1 MRQKENYRRSFL
13 LKTTSLLF
21 GGLFL
26 KFGTVQATQYPAN
39 SDLDKKYFPGFKRIA
54 IKTSETNISGVVGGT
69 GSPILLLHG
78 FPETHLIWHK
88 IAPLLSSH
96 YTLVIPN
103 LRGYGNSGKPDGGH
117 NHNNYSKRV
126 MAKDQVEVMKQLGF
140 KSFTVVAHDRG
151 ARVAHRMALD
161 YPTEV
166 EKLVVMDIVPT
177 YYLYTNTTK
186 EFASAYWHWFFLI
199 QDAPIPEKLLQ
210 NNAVFF
216 LKQWAFNGKVPASIP
231 KDIFN
236 QYLHHFSDYKTLH
249 AMCEDYRA
257 GATIDL
263 EHDRNDL
270 ETKIQCPL
278 LVLWGTQ
285 GAMNSLY
292 NVLDIWKERGLN
304 VTGKALPF
312 GHYMPEELPEQVY
325 QEVISFLNSSL
336 ILSG

>member
-1 MRQKENYRRSFL
+1 MRQKENPRRSFL
-13 LKTTSLLF
+13 LKTATLLF

-26 KFGTVQATQYPAN
+26 KLDPIQASEDSNN
-39 SDLDKKYFPGFKRIA
+39 SDLDKKYFPDFRRIT
-54 IKTSETNISGVVGGT
+54 IKTSETTIVGVVGGS
-69 GSPILLLHG
+69 GPPILLLHG
-78 FPETHLIWHK
+78 FPENHLIWHK
-88 IAPLLSSH
+88 IAPLLSKS
-96 YTLVIPN
+96 YTLVIPD
-103 LRGYGNSGKPDGGH
+103 LRGYGNSGKPDDGN
-117 NHNNYSKRV
+117 NHNNYSKRA
-126 MAKDQVEVMKQLGF
+126 MAKDQVEVMKQLGY
-140 KSFTVVAHDRG
+140 KSFKVLAHDRG

-161 YPTEV
+161 YPTVV

-186 EFASAYWHWFFLI
+186 EFASVYWHWFFLI

-210 NNAVFF
+210 NNAAFF
-216 LKQWAFNGKVPASIP
+216 LKQWAFNGKVPSSVP

-236 QYLHHFSDYKTLH
+236 EYLRHFSNYKTLH

-270 ETKIQCPL
+270 QTKIQCPL

-292 NVLDIWKERGLN
+292 DVLAIWKERGLN
-304 VTGKALPF
+304 VIGKALPC
-312 GHYMPEELPEQVY
+312 GHYMPEEVPQQVY
-325 QEVISFLNSSL
+325 EEVFSFLNS
-336 ILSG
+336 